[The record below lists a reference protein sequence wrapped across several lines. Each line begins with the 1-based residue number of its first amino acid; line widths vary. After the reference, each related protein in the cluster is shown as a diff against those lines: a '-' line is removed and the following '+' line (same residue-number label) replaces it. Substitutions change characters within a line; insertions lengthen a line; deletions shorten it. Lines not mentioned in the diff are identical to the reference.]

1 MNDINKTLSCCDE
14 CCLPALWMLLEAP
27 GSTNR
32 VIGVYCEGHAKQID
46 PSAVKEPWLRLS
58 FKEEESQR

>member
-32 VIGVYCEGHAKQID
+32 VVGVYCEWHAKQID
-46 PSAVKEPWLRLS
+46 PRPNEETIERIRLAIS
-58 FKEEESQR
+58 RTLA